1 MRALVLKDLYVLSR
15 QMRAFLLM
23 IVLFSVVPGMNMT
36 VFAVVYATMM
46 PYTALAYD
54 ERSHWEQL
62 ARMMPYSS
70 RDIVLGKYVLG
81 WLFTG
86 GAALLAL
93 LAGTAER
100 ALGIDAAS
108 PAGVGVAF
116 CVGMLVMALTLPPM
130 FRFGVEKGRM
140 FFITLIVVVSCGS
153 AGLASGLVEAG
164 ALSGLSAP
172 TLALPAVAVAGTLLS
187 ILLSV
192 RMYEKR
198 INA

>member
-1 MRALVLKDLYVLSR
+1 
-15 QMRAFLLM
+15 MRAFLLM

-70 RDIVLGKYVLG
+70 RDNRAGQICAGLAFHGRSG
-81 WLFTG
+81 AAGSARRNG
-86 GAALLAL
+86 GAGRWGLTPPL
-93 LAGTAER
+93 
-100 ALGIDAAS
+100 
-108 PAGVGVAF
+108 PPGVGAAF